1 MVITG
6 GPGTG
11 KTTIIRAVLEIFGKL
26 SVNIRLA
33 APTGRAAKQMSEA
46 TGFPASTIHRM
57 LSFSVQSG
65 GFQKNADNPLD
76 CDILIV
82 DDERDIRELI
92 SDILRDE
99 GFTTRLA
106 GGSEECMAEIGKGL
120 PALMILDIWLKDS
133 AMDGIDI
140 LSHVKREHPEVP
152 IVIISGHGNIEIAV
166 AAIKQGAY
174 DFIEK
179 PFNIDQLL
187 VVIRRAMETSR
198 LRRENQALKRRETR
212 AARMIG
218 ESAAFRT
225 LMGQLDKVT
234 KSNGRVMLTGPA
246 GCGKEVAA
254 RYIHARSARAQAP
267 FVTVNCAAIAPERME
282 EVLFGRETPERGVE
296 PGLLEEAH
304 GGVVYFDEVAD
315 MPPGTQSKILRVLVD
330 QTFQRLGGADKVRVD
345 LRVISSTNRDLEA
358 EIAAGRFRE
367 ELFHRLNVV
376 PIAVPS
382 LEERRDDI
390 PLLAQHFIEE
400 ANATQ
405 GLPLR
410 ELSGE
415 ALALMQTMLW
425 PGNVRQLR
433 NLVERVLILGD
444 GSGPIE
450 ARELPQEPQPRDG
463 EGRVVLSGEVA
474 TLPLREAREAFE
486 REYLL
491 TQINRFGGNISR
503 TANFV
508 GMERSAL
515 HRKLKSLGVVTAR
528 SGRPAGSDEEDDDA
542 PAVSQAG

>member
-1 MVITG
+1 
-6 GPGTG
+6 
-11 KTTIIRAVLEIFGKL
+11 
-26 SVNIRLA
+26 
-33 APTGRAAKQMSEA
+33 MS
-46 TGFPASTIHRM
+46 
-57 LSFSVQSG
+57 
-65 GFQKNADNPLD
+65 
-76 CDILIV
+76 DILIV

-92 SDILRDE
+92 GDILEDE
-99 GFTTRLA
+99 GFSVRLA
-106 GGSEECMAEIGKGL
+106 ANSEETMAAINAEPPGL
-120 PALMILDIWLKDS
+120 LILDIWLKDS
-133 AMDGIDI
+133 RMDGIDI
-140 LSHVKREHPEVP
+140 LKTVKRDNPDVP
-152 IVIISGHGNIEIAV
+152 VVIISGHGNIEIAV

-528 SGRPAGSDEEDDDA
+528 SGRPAGADEEDDDA